1 MRKVIASI
9 NVTFDGFCD
18 HTAGIANPELHDY
31 YTDMLNNAGTI
42 LYGRTTYQ
50 LMEAFWPTVVKN
62 PTGEKHMDD
71 FANAIENVSK
81 VLFSRTVKGVTW
93 NNARLATKKLED
105 EVTVLKQQPGNDIL
119 VGSPSLIAELTK
131 LNLIDVWQI
140 CVHPVIAGQGLSL
153 FKGIT
158 ERIVFKLLKTQTFQ
172 TSGHVVF
179 YYARSNNK
187 VDPLTH

>member
-31 YTDMLNNAGTI
+31 YTDMLNNAGAI

-50 LMEAFWPTVVKN
+50 LMEAYWPTVVKN
-62 PTGEKHMDD
+62 PTGDKHMDD
-71 FANAIENVSK
+71 FASAIENVSK
-81 VLFSRTVKGVTW
+81 VLFSRTVKNVTW
-93 NNARLATKKLED
+93 NNARLATKSLRD
-105 EVTVLKQQPGNDIL
+105 EVTALKQQPGKEIF
-119 VGSPSLIAELTK
+119 VGSPSLIAQLTK
-131 LNLIDVWQI
+131 LELIDVWQL
-140 CVHPVIAGQGLSL
+140 CVHPVVAGQGLPL

-158 ERIVFKLLKTQTFQ
+158 EQIVFKLLKTQTFK

-179 YYARSNNK
+179 HYARSNE
-187 VDPLTH
+187 